1 MAFLGGTSCDYLQ
14 VNHSNATI
22 FLFEETSIGVFCED
36 EDSYTADSDQLWQVA
51 RMSMIAGLAVGFA
64 SLSLSWTLATVCPAH
79 DIRTGTWHLR
89 GWRILGVLSLITCAA
104 NLLSFLMFD
113 SKPCNA
119 DSGNDCEIR
128 LGSFLVICSCVLYVS
143 TAVITECTN
152 PPVLIEDDKKEPDDP
167 RNVTIDTIIVDSME
181 RGQQRNGYHALGSD
195 VGSYSSMNMNE
206 ITDDQKN
213 HDQRGKRSPY
223 LGEVSPRS
231 AYSNSSRA
239 KIHPYPLS
247 PPSPASGARANLTHP
262 SAISPRALQMF
273 DEEDPAERLRENLE
287 KVGRIWKQHPD
298 EILVPTLQPESVN
311 SISSPS
317 RISMLSHRRKNPDRY
332 AKLVDEVDEEDA
344 ESIYDV
350 SHSPKQVSPILK
362 MRSSD
367 GISQNN
373 RRTELNQ
380 PLLEAN
386 LTNNNLRAPTGG
398 VSLSKTYKSGESE
411 EYLLHLLN
419 EKRILDDSMMAS
431 QTSSRPMDEETQ
443 VSSKP
448 SRLNGRRR
456 RGRSTTP
463 RSRRGCG
470 SDSVMLQT
478 RDSGKIYT
486 SAPSTPT
493 GMYTYDS
500 HMHRQV
506 VPNLNFAASNISRI
520 TFDNT
525 MDSNDGEARSIFDA
539 KDRQQSQDEMD
550 MRTFLLRRQQVQY
563 QNRYNKNQNM
573 KNDPWNEWS
582 VKQKNQNNFTTLSPS
597 VKNMV
602 GKPDAYEDRS
612 PLSPKHPPPS
622 LPIILS
628 SSTCAREYDHSQQ
641 LPLTLSKDPRKK
653 RISGSSAPSFD
664 EQVKSS
670 FSASQSHTT
679 RTALLD
685 TSASLSDDNT
695 SDIIGDNGEKL
706 GLSLDKVYDSGS
718 QSPSILYLG
727 ERERITAME
736 KLQTPSS
743 LVYDIKRQRSHSFS
757 GETRTGELPVHRA
770 HAVPQPTSRK
780 INVSSTE
787 EGDESRSSSVPPVMR
802 MRKLRQKIIKSRFD
816 VAPISHQK
824 SARILSPRDQVSLNV
839 REESSK
845 AKFDWEE
852 RHRGNQD
859 ELISP
864 VRNTRQS
871 VSTDF
876 HTKAR
881 TRSAYVT
888 P

>member
-22 FLFEETSIGVFCED
+22 FLFEEKSIGVFCED
-36 EDSYTADSDQLWQVA
+36 EDAYTADSDQLWQVA

-79 DIRTGTWHLR
+79 DIKTGSWHLR

-104 NLLSFLMFD
+104 NLMSFLMFD

-143 TAVITECTN
+143 TTVITECTN
-152 PPVLIEDDKKEPDDP
+152 PPVLIEDDKKESDDP
-167 RNVTIDTIIVDSME
+167 RNVTIDTIIVDGME

-195 VGSYSSMNMNE
+195 VGSYSSMNMSE
-206 ITDDQKN
+206 ITDDQNK

-223 LGEVSPRS
+223 LGEISPRS

-262 SAISPRALQMF
+262 SAISPHALQMF

-311 SISSPS
+311 GISSPS
-317 RISMLSHRRKNPDRY
+317 RMSILSNRRKKSDRY
-332 AKLVDEVDEEDA
+332 AKLVDEEDEMDA
-344 ESIYDV
+344 DSIYDV
-350 SHSPKQVSPILK
+350 NHSRKQVSPILK

-367 GISQNN
+367 GISQIN
-373 RRTELNQ
+373 RKTELNQ
-380 PLLEAN
+380 PLLN
-386 LTNNNLRAPTGG
+386 DNLRAPTGD

-431 QTSSRPMDEETQ
+431 QTSSRPIDEETQ

-463 RSRRGCG
+463 RSRRGLG
-470 SDSVMLQT
+470 SDSVT

-539 KDRQQSQDEMD
+539 KDRQKSQDEMD

-563 QNRYNKNQNM
+563 QNRDKNQIM

-597 VKNMV
+597 MKNMV
-602 GKPDAYEDRS
+602 RKPGAYEDRAH
-612 PLSPKHPPPS
+612 LSPKHPPPS

-628 SSTCAREYDHSQQ
+628 SSTGAREYDHSQQ
-641 LPLTLSKDPRKK
+641 LPLSLSKDPRKK

-664 EQVKSS
+664 EQVKSSVGKPS

-736 KLQTPSS
+736 KLQTPSP

-770 HAVPQPTSRK
+770 QAVPQNTSRN

-787 EGDESRSSSVPPVMR
+787 EGDESRSRSCSVPPVMR

-816 VAPISHQK
+816 VAPMSHQK

-852 RHRGNQD
+852 RRRD
-859 ELISP
+859 RLITP
-864 VRNTRQS
+864 GQNTGQS
-871 VSTDF
+871 GRSIDF
-876 HTKAR
+876 HTEAR